1 MKKLLLTLL
10 TILCATSAFAD
21 FKFTGKAKIVWAYD
35 FNKSEFTASG
45 REGTAAVNMSVRATG
60 DFYSI
65 ALQGALYSRS
75 SSEEGIRARIT
86 LRTIKLLEEFDIKF
100 DKIKAFDL
108 YAGNSIIRANHV
120 YADPFAHDDGS
131 VQLLIATNYMYFPYG
146 FELVIDKLTIK
157 TGMTLASDSKTH
169 VKHQEFGF
177 NLKGAFL
184 DGALLAEAGFAY
196 NNDTNEPSSKD
207 RSGHKFEDGGNGRRF
222 GTSFTLDIA
231 KIAGSEN
238 LNAILSADAQL
249 NFDNPDANAYY
260 AAAVAKYKN
269 WFAGFEYK
277 YIPKSIEKLEED
289 GKTIHEQIKRARITA
304 IEGII
309 QYTFDTKH
317 TPKIFVTAGYI
328 LDRHD
333 LDSDYKD
340 SGLLFSVGASI
351 KVKEMTVKVEYKHND
366 YELSKFYG
374 QSKLNFEISFSF

>member
-1 MKKLLLTLL
+1 MKKLLLILL

-45 REGTAAVNMSVRATG
+45 REGTAAVNMSVRASG

-65 ALQGALYSRS
+65 TIMGPLFSRS
-75 SSEEGIRARIT
+75 TDKEGMKGRIT
-86 LRTIKLLEEFDIKF
+86 LRAIKLLEEFDIKL
-100 DKIKAFDL
+100 DKIKALDI
-108 YAGNSIIRANHV
+108 YAGNSIIRSNHV

-131 VQLLIATNYMYFPYG
+131 LQLLLATNSKYFPYG
-146 FELVIDKLTIK
+146 LELTVDNFTLK
-157 TGMTLASDSKTH
+157 TGMTVAAE
-169 VKHQEFGF
+169 HQEYGF
-177 NLKGAFL
+177 NIKGSFL
-184 DGALLAEAGFAY
+184 DGALIAEAGYAF
-196 NNDTNEPSSKD
+196 NNDTEFKKETVNGNEY
-207 RSGHKFEDGGNGRRF
+207 RYGHKFEDGDNGKRF
-222 GTSFTLDIA
+222 GTSLSVDIA
-231 KIAGSEN
+231 KLAGSED

-260 AAAVAKYKN
+260 AAAVVKYKN
-269 WFAGFEYK
+269 WFGGFEYK
-277 YIPKSIEKLEED
+277 YIPKSIDEWKEND
-289 GKTIHEQIKRARITA
+289 VTIKKQIKRARVTA

-340 SGLLFSVGASI
+340 SGLLFSIGASI